1 MRNDFVESLNGHMR
15 DEPLNETLFRN
26 MAHAR
31 IVIREWAK
39 ACNEERPHSALGC
52 QTPTRSPSACSLQS
66 TATLRNPHASCGCRL
81 LHLCQSTYQPKGL
94 RFQTDESSV
103 AGHQV

>member
-31 IVIREWAK
+31 FVIREWAK

-52 QTPTRSPSACSLQS
+52 QTPNAFAERLFTAIDSHAAQSACFMRLPVAPPVPIDVS
-66 TATLRNPHASCGCRL
+66 TQRAPVPNG
-81 LHLCQSTYQPKGL
+81 
-94 RFQTDESSV
+94 
-103 AGHQV
+103 